1 MISSLLGRRLLF
13 NPARFQNLLRGR
25 VRACTR
31 IVLIAH
37 PFVLHLRISFNPL
50 RIKHKRPALLQPL
63 FPFRRYPRFPP
74 LEHIRQLL
82 NLPPRILSA
91 MEYALT
97 HRTTFLSPQSSIEV
111 YRTSRLWDRR
121 IKSPSGIRFLCKSL
135 ALFLPFRWRLR
146 STLSACLRF

>member
-25 VRACTR
+25 VRAGTR
-31 IVLIAH
+31 IVPIVHA
-37 PFVLHLRISFNPL
+37 FVLHLRISFNPL

-82 NLPPRILSA
+82 NLPLSNPLRDGIRRRRI
-91 MEYALT
+91 EQRFF
-97 HRTTFLSPQSSIEV
+97 HPKVQSKFIVRHV
-111 YRTSRLWDRR
+111 YR
-121 IKSPSGIRFLCKSL
+121 IGV
-135 ALFLPFRWRLR
+135 
-146 STLSACLRF
+146 